1 MIEVRDIHKKYRRR
15 KVLDGVSF
23 QIEKGE
29 ITCLIGTNGAGK
41 STIMKAIMGLT
52 PFRKGEIII
61 DGQKLGRERYEKIS
75 FIPDHLTMPPAMK
88 LDEAMVFMADFYRNW
103 NEERAKELMSFFQLE
118 GKERIGNLSKGTAA
132 KFNLLLGLALDT
144 EYVLMDEPFS
154 GIDMFSRA
162 LITDVFSSHL
172 IEDRGVLMTTHEIAD
187 VEHLIDRAVLLQNG
201 AVCRDFY
208 CEQLRMEEAKSIV
221 DVMKEV
227 YQA

>member
-41 STIMKAIMGLT
+41 STVMKAIMGLT
-52 PFRKGEIII
+52 PIRKGEIIM
-61 DGQKLGRERYEKIS
+61 DGQKLGKERYEKIS

-88 LDEAMVFMADFYRNW
+88 LDEAMVFMADFYRSW

-118 GKERIGNLSKGTAA
+118 GKERIGHLSKGTAA

-162 LITDVFSSHL
+162 LITEVFSSHL
-172 IEDRGVLMTTHEIAD
+172 IEDRGVLITTHEIAD